1 MLKEKRRIAA
11 ETLYCATHTHIIN
24 RLRFCHSCAHSPQG
38 KQPTRIKFLAVAR
51 KRWQQQNTEASQQ
64 QRPFGEWKMLLSY
77 CTEHYQVLG

>member
-11 ETLYCATHTHIIN
+11 EIAPHIHTSIN
-24 RLRFCHSCAHSPQG
+24 RLRFYHSCAHSPQG